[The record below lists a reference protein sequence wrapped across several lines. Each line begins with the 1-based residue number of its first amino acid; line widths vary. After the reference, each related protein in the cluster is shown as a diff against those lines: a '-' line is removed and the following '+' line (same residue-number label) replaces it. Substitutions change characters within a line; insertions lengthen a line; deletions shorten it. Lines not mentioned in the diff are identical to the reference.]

1 MLDQA
6 IHWMLIADTVLEGLL
21 LVRIIA
27 LKLHRVYAFIT
38 LYCALNLLFD
48 AAKWWLGIDSPQSE
62 KIMFYSFF
70 VFAAVYPLVAWDVF
84 EEIKSQVATI
94 RRTHAPRL
102 VSGMFVSLLV
112 LIIFALNF
120 DAKDENANAG
130 LLPLTSILLFTGS
143 ITTSLAFLWF
153 TRRSIRTQKIGT
165 SNNTFVW
172 TIFVIASLI
181 LSLLDCLL
189 LLTASLL
196 KPLLLNVLQ
205 IALISCDLVLMSWCI
220 FKLKAVSSDV
230 PTAPEKAAL

>member
-1 MLDQA
+1 
-6 IHWMLIADTVLEGLL
+6 MLIADTALKGLL
-21 LVRIIA
+21 LVRVLA

-48 AAKWWLGIDSPQSE
+48 AAEWWLGPDSPQSHT
-62 KIMFYSFF
+62 IVFYSFF

-84 EEIKSQVATI
+84 EEIKSQAGAI

-120 DAKDENANAG
+120 DTKDENANAS

-143 ITTSLAFLWF
+143 TTTCLAFLWF

-172 TIFVIASLI
+172 TIFVIASLL
-181 LSLLDCLL
+181 LSLMDCLL
-189 LLTASLL
+189 LLTGSLV